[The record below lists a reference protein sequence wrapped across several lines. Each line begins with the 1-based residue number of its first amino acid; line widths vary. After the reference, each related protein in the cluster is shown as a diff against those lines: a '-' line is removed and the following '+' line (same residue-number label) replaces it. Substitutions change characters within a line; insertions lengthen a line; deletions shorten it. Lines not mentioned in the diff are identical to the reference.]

1 MQRPV
6 RTPLTVGA
14 ILLLLITI
22 GCTGAPEPAPATETP
37 EEQSGEQQEQQI
49 AALQAEV
56 GRLRE
61 ELRTARER
69 LELADQEEQGE
80 SAGSELPD
88 EASVRQLQRENQ
100 RLRQLVEELRLAL
113 IAAEGVESPDAAG
126 PSAKPDSA
134 PPTSEPPTE
143 PLQGPEAPEAEE
155 GLAEAQPSA
164 APEPPEEATQP
175 LPGGFD
181 TVRDVNTPPATD
193 TPTQLAS
200 QGIERVLREGGGYRY
215 VDASASG
222 ASGAGVYLE
231 LTLLPERELPEATL
245 EAKTVYPAESEPL
258 LVERAVFEIA
268 GQSFD
273 LEPTEVTRTRDGQQ
287 RAETASFSLTPQ
299 VRRLLTLTQRRP
311 EADLTVTF
319 LGAGGERSHR
329 VTRRERLALANMMY
343 TLREMGGEL

>member
-1 MQRPV
+1 
-6 RTPLTVGA
+6 
-14 ILLLLITI
+14 LLLTSL

-37 EEQSGEQQEQQI
+37 GEQSSEQQEQQI

-61 ELRTARER
+61 ELRTAHER
-69 LELADQEEQGE
+69 LELSELSELSELAEQKEQGE
-80 SAGSELPD
+80 NAGSELPD
-88 EASVRQLQRENQ
+88 EESVRQLQRENE
-100 RLRQLVEELRLAL
+100 RLRELVEELRLAL
-113 IAAEGVESPDAAG
+113 IAAEGVESPDAAE

-134 PPTSEPPTE
+134 PPASEPPTE
-143 PLQGPEAPEAEE
+143 PLLGPEAPDAEE
-155 GLAEAQPSA
+155 GLAQAQPSA
-164 APEPPEEATQP
+164 APDPPEEATRP
-175 LPGGFD
+175 LPGGFE
-181 TVRDVNTPPATD
+181 TVRDVNAPPATD

-215 VDASASG
+215 VDASAGG

-258 LVERAVFEIA
+258 FVERAVFEIA

-273 LEPTEVTRTRDGQQ
+273 LEPREVTRTRDGRQ

-319 LGAGGERSHR
+319 SGPGGERSRR
-329 VTRRERLALANMMY
+329 VTRRERLALANMIY
-343 TLREMGGEL
+343 TLREMGGVL